1 MNLNKYI
8 IILIIF
14 LFGCESD
21 YSPKPKAFMK
31 IDLPEKKYLNYKSSC
46 GYSFEYPYYAKINK
60 LNKCMLDV
68 EFSDLS
74 AKLHISYFQLNSP
87 NDLGIHIEESNI
99 LAYKHI
105 VKANSIQESDLINYD
120 SKLYGTLYDYDGFTA
135 TSIQFF
141 LTDSLNHFFRGA
153 LYFNTEVNDSI
164 LPVNTFIKKDI
175 IHLIE
180 SFYWKDK

>member
-1 MNLNKYI
+1 MNPNRHI

-87 NDLGIHIEESNI
+87 NDLGIHIEESLPSLQHFIFSIISLIVFMVLWSSYTVSQYKKVKNEREI
-99 LAYKHI
+99 L
-105 VKANSIQESDLINYD
+105 D
-120 SKLYGTLYDYDGFTA
+120 
-135 TSIQFF
+135 F
-141 LTDSLNHFFRGA
+141 LHCLLKYYS
-153 LYFNTEVNDSI
+153 
-164 LPVNTFIKKDI
+164 
-175 IHLIE
+175 
-180 SFYWKDK
+180 